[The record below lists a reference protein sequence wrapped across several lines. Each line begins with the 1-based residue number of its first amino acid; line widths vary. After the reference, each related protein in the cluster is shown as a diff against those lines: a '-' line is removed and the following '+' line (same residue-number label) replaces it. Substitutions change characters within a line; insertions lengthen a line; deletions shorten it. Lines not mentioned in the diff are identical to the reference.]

1 VNPLSTP
8 LRRYRHLSESTNAL
22 RVMTSLRLGD
32 RVVTRCG
39 DGLLAAE
46 YALFDANQTVLR
58 ATDPVTIRE
67 AGYMTTAREAL
78 GHLAAVGVTPEF
90 AAEAAAAIPIPTLTT
105 YARGSAA
112 RAVVA
117 KLGPHEIFDGAIY
130 SAVSQRYE
138 GAWLDL
144 RSLSSS
150 LNVPSAPVILQALHL
165 ASALAEVTPA
175 TPIMLSTASATR
187 DKRPGERT
195 HFRVILNATRGL
207 VRALKQLT
215 PNARPIEIDAA
226 SDRRLR
232 DVLLS
237 RVRERISQDSDPRV
251 RSHLTT
257 LEQML
262 ETDRTP
268 VGPLADPELRE
279 IERQLANGNVT
290 GVAERLDALEEEQ
303 GPVSGIRYLRA
314 RAALLQGE
322 EPPRAVAQTMSKLA
336 EEENGFHEAVL
347 VAARAWLAAGEDAHA
362 RYFARRVAE
371 NSGAPDNERLDAL
384 EILDS
389 TPGTNQSQ
397 IPPPME
403 AQSVVAVP
411 ARTAIVRM
419 PRFPSLGDLAPPQ
432 ELPATRT
439 VAPSPMP
446 WRAPAPLEAR
456 PKRAT
461 RRYDPELAESLSL
474 PFGASEQ
481 LLGLNEIPNTPLK
494 ARVAMT
500 RLARDLARDYRL
512 WYTKSLRCD
521 VLAVDAMQQHLTRRF
536 AGASISDPAVA
547 WELRRHGAFLS
558 EILARALGSD
568 WVDVAPSEPGYWAML
583 IPPSSRSWPI
593 GRVYRFVA
601 LGHRERDL
609 VSYFLDHEARA
620 RGAE

>member
-1 VNPLSTP
+1 
-8 LRRYRHLSESTNAL
+8 LSEPAL
-22 RVMTSLRLGD
+22 RVMTSLRLGE

-46 YALFDANQTVLR
+46 YALFDATQTVLR

-90 AAEAAAAIPIPTLTT
+90 AAEAAAAIPLATLTT

-112 RAVVA
+112 RAVA
-117 KLGPHEIFDGAIY
+117 SKLGPHEIFDGAIY

-144 RSLSSS
+144 RSLSSA
-150 LNVPSAPVILQALHL
+150 LNVPSAPLILQALHL
-165 ASALAEVTPA
+165 ASALAEVTPT
-175 TPIMLSTASATR
+175 TPIMLSTATATR

-207 VRALKQLT
+207 VRALKQLM
-215 PNARPIEIDAA
+215 PSPRPIEIDAT

-232 DVLLS
+232 EVLLS
-237 RVRERISQDSDPRV
+237 RVRERMSPEADPRV
-251 RSHLTT
+251 RAHLSL

-262 ETDRTP
+262 ETDHTP
-268 VGPLADPELRE
+268 IGPLADPELRE
-279 IERQLANGNVT
+279 IERQLANGNVD
-290 GVAERLDALEEEQ
+290 GVAERLDALEELH

-336 EEENGFHEAVL
+336 QEESGFHEAVL

-362 RYFARRVAE
+362 RYFARRVAD

-397 IPPPME
+397 MPPPME
-403 AQSVVAVP
+403 PVSAASAA
-411 ARTAIVRM
+411 ARTAVVRA
-419 PRFPSLGDLAPPQ
+419 PRFPSLGEMAPPQ
-432 ELPATRT
+432 EIPATTSMSPPAVWQPPPRIEPRQKRT
-439 VAPSPMP
+439 A
-446 WRAPAPLEAR
+446 W
-456 PKRAT
+456 
-461 RRYDPELAESLSL
+461 RYDPELAESLSL
-474 PFGASEQ
+474 PFGATEQ
-481 LLGLNEIPNTPLK
+481 LLGLNEVPNTPLK

-521 VLAVDAMQQHLTRRF
+521 VLAVDAIQQHLTRRF
-536 AGASISDPAVA
+536 AGASISDPAIA

-558 EILARALGSD
+558 EILARALGSE

-609 VSYFLDHEARA
+609 VSYYLDHEARA
-620 RGAE
+620 RSAE

>member
-1 VNPLSTP
+1 LPEP
-8 LRRYRHLSESTNAL
+8 TNAL
-22 RVMTSLRLGD
+22 RVMTSLRLGE
-32 RVVTRCG
+32 RVVSRCG

-46 YALFDANQTVLR
+46 YALFDATQTVLR

-78 GHLAAVGVTPEF
+78 GHLAAVGITPEF
-90 AAEAAAAIPIPTLTT
+90 AAEAAAAMPLPILVT

-112 RAVVA
+112 RAVA
-117 KLGPHEIFDGAIY
+117 SKLGPHEIFDGAIY
-130 SAVSQRYE
+130 SAVSQRYD

-144 RSLSSS
+144 RSLSSA

-165 ASALAEVTPA
+165 ASALAEVPPTTA
-175 TPIMLSTASATR
+175 IMLSTATATR

-207 VRALKQLT
+207 VRALKQLL
-215 PNARPIEIDAA
+215 PNPRPIEIDAA

-232 DVLLS
+232 EVLLS
-237 RVRERISQDSDPRV
+237 RVRERMSPEADARV
-251 RSHLTT
+251 RAHLSL
-257 LEQML
+257 LEQAL

-268 VGPLADPELRE
+268 IGPLADPELRE
-279 IERQLANGNVT
+279 IERQLANGNVA
-290 GVAERLDALEEEQ
+290 GVTERLDALEETH

-314 RAALLQGE
+314 RTALLQGE
-322 EPPRAVAQTMSKLA
+322 ETPRAVAQTVSKLA

-384 EILDS
+384 EILDA

-403 AQSVVAVP
+403 PQSTP
-411 ARTAIVRM
+411 PPTARTAIVRV
-419 PRFPSLGDLAPPQ
+419 PRFPSLGDVPPPQ
-432 ELPATRT
+432 EVPTAL
-439 VAPSPMP
+439 SI
-446 WRAPAPLEAR
+446 PAPVQWRTLPPAEPR
-456 PKRAT
+456 PRRAT
-461 RRYDPELAESLSL
+461 HRYDPELAESLSL
-474 PFGASEQ
+474 PFGATEAI
-481 LLGLNEIPNTPLK
+481 LGLTEVPNTPTK

-536 AGASISDPAVA
+536 AGAPISDPAIA

-558 EILARALGSD
+558 EILARALGAN
-568 WVDVAPSEPGYWAML
+568 WIDVAPSEPGYWAMM

-609 VSYFLDHEARA
+609 VSYYLDHEARA
-620 RGAE
+620 RSAG

>member
-1 VNPLSTP
+1 LP
-8 LRRYRHLSESTNAL
+8 EATNAL
-22 RVMTSLRLGD
+22 RVTTSLRLGE

-46 YALFDANQTVLR
+46 YALFDATQTVLR

-78 GHLAAVGVTPEF
+78 GHLATVGVTPEF
-90 AAEAAAAIPIPTLTT
+90 AAEAAAAIPAATLTT

-112 RAVVA
+112 RAVA
-117 KLGPHEIFDGAIY
+117 SKLGAHEIFDGAIY

-144 RSLSSS
+144 RSLSSA

-165 ASALAEVTPA
+165 AAALAEVAAT
-175 TPIMLSTASATR
+175 TPIMLSTATATR

-195 HFRVILNATRGL
+195 HFRVILNGTRGL
-207 VRALKQLT
+207 VRALKQLA

-237 RVRERISQDSDPRV
+237 RVRERMTADCDAKMRA
-251 RSHLTT
+251 HLTS
-257 LEQML
+257 LEQLL

-268 VGPLADPELRE
+268 IGPLADPELRE
-279 IERQLANGNVT
+279 IERQLANGNVS
-290 GVAERLDALEEEQ
+290 GVSDRLDALEEQ
-303 GPVSGIRYLRA
+303 HGPISGIRYLRA

-362 RYFARRVAE
+362 RYFARRVAD
-371 NSGAPDNERLDAL
+371 NAGAPDNERLDAL
-384 EILDS
+384 EILDA

-403 AQSVVAVP
+403 AQAHVVAP
-411 ARTAIVRM
+411 SAPPSPPRTALARV
-419 PRFPSLGDLAPPQ
+419 PRFPSLGDLPPPDAAAMALSVAPP
-432 ELPATRT
+432 P
-439 VAPSPMP
+439 VP
-446 WRAPAPLEAR
+446 WRQPQLPVEHR
-456 PKRAT
+456 GRRAG

-474 PFGASEQ
+474 PFGATESI
-481 LLGLNEIPNTPLK
+481 LGLNEVPTSPLK

-536 AGASISDPAVA
+536 AGAPISDPAVA

-558 EILARALGSD
+558 EILARALGAD
-568 WVDVAPSEPGYWAML
+568 WVDVGPSEPGYWAML

-609 VSYFLDHEARA
+609 VSYYLDHESRA

>member
-1 VNPLSTP
+1 
-8 LRRYRHLSESTNAL
+8 
-22 RVMTSLRLGD
+22 MTSLRLGE

-46 YALFDANQTVLR
+46 YALFDATQTVLR

-90 AAEAAAAIPIPTLTT
+90 AAEAAAAIPLPTLTT

-112 RAVVA
+112 RAVA
-117 KLGPHEIFDGAIY
+117 PKLGAHEIFDGAIY

-150 LNVPSAPVILQALHL
+150 LNVPSAPLILQALHL

-175 TPIMLSTASATR
+175 TPIMLSTATATR

-215 PNARPIEIDAA
+215 PNGRPIEIDAA

-237 RVRERISQDSDPRV
+237 RVRERMSPDCEPKV

-257 LEQML
+257 LEKML
-262 ETDRTP
+262 ETDGTP

-290 GVAERLDALEEEQ
+290 GVTERLDALEAEQ
-303 GPVSGIRYLRA
+303 GPASGIRYLRA

-336 EEENGFHEAVL
+336 QEDTGFHEAVL

-362 RYFARRVAE
+362 RYFARRVAD

-403 AQSVVAVP
+403 P
-411 ARTAIVRM
+411 ASAPSAATRTAIIRA
-419 PRFPSLGDLAPPQ
+419 PRFPSLGDMAPPQ
-432 ELPATRT
+432 DVPDTALSVPPPVAWRPPNRAEPRPRRT
-439 VAPSPMP
+439 A
-446 WRAPAPLEAR
+446 
-456 PKRAT
+456 

-474 PFGASEQ
+474 PFGATEAI
-481 LLGLNEIPNTPLK
+481 LGLNEVPTTPLK

-536 AGASISDPAVA
+536 AGASISDPAIA

-558 EILARALGSD
+558 EILARALGSE

-583 IPPSSRSWPI
+583 VPPSSRSWPI

-609 VSYFLDHEARA
+609 VSYYLDHEARA
-620 RGAE
+620 RSAE